1 MTIAVVGTGS
11 IGRRHLANLLSLN
24 RGDVIAVSEHHKIT
38 SLTVNGMQIP
48 ISHNFDELLKTE
60 EKIDTVFICNP
71 TSMHADYLA
80 KSLTAGKNVYL
91 EKPVAINLAQVT
103 ELRDLVLSHSAT
115 IAVGHQFRFHPHL
128 IALKD
133 RIESGALGQIQ
144 SVQALQGE
152 HIADYHPEEDYRQ
165 SYAARNELG
174 GGVLLTQIH
183 QMDYLNW
190 LLGPFEDVI
199 ATNQESSFLGLDVE
213 ENVSYLMRSQRG
225 VVVYGHVDF
234 LRRPKHLSL
243 TIAGTEGAVEW
254 RYYEGSLSWTP
265 ADPREKPDIS
275 YIPLERNQLFHNAVG
290 DFLESI
296 NKQRSP
302 RSTFIDGVNSLAIVD
317 AIKTST
323 ATGNNTR
330 VKIFDEL
337 S

>member
-1 MTIAVVGTGS
+1 
-11 IGRRHLANLLSLN
+11 
-24 RGDVIAVSEHHKIT
+24 
-38 SLTVNGMQIP
+38 
-48 ISHNFDELLKTE
+48 
-60 EKIDTVFICNP
+60 
-71 TSMHADYLA
+71 
-80 KSLTAGKNVYL
+80 
-91 EKPVAINLAQVT
+91 
-103 ELRDLVLSHSAT
+103 
-115 IAVGHQFRFHPHL
+115 
-128 IALKD
+128 
-133 RIESGALGQIQ
+133 
-144 SVQALQGE
+144 
-152 HIADYHPEEDYRQ
+152 
-165 SYAARNELG
+165 
-174 GGVLLTQIH
+174 
-183 QMDYLNW
+183 MDYLNW